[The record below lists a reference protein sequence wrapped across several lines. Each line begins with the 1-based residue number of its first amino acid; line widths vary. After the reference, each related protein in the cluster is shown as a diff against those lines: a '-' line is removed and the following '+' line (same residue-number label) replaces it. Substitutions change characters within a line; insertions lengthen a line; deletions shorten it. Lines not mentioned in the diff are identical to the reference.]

1 MFLAVKFYSRASN
14 QFPMPRF
21 FDVHTHVQFHAFA
34 GDRREVIQ
42 RALQAGV
49 WFINIGTQIDT
60 SRVAVEIAREYPEG
74 VYAAVGLHP
83 IHTSK
88 SFHDAK
94 ELGDTPEAK
103 GFVSRGEEFDCRRY
117 RELAMDPKTVAIG
130 ECGLDYYHLEDE
142 AAKRKQKEAF
152 LEQIRLAKETDKPLM
167 IHCREAF
174 SDLIDMLYASR
185 SLLRSSPGAVHFFTG
200 TAEDARKLLDM
211 GFVFTFGGAI
221 TFPPKTT
228 RLPAGMDWSQTNTRR
243 VIKTLP
249 LSAILSETDA
259 PYVSPVPYRGRRN
272 EPVYVVEVVRKLAE
286 IKGTALEEMAEA
298 TFNNA
303 KRVFGI

>member
-1 MFLAVKFYSRASN
+1 
-14 QFPMPRF
+14 MPRF
-21 FDVHTHVQFHAFA
+21 FDAHTHVQFHAFA

-49 WFINIGTQIDT
+49 WLVNVGTQIDT
-60 SRVAVEIAREYPEG
+60 SRGAVEIAREYPEG

-94 ELGDTPEAK
+94 ELGDGPEAR
-103 GFVSRGEEFDCRRY
+103 GFVSRGEEFNYRRY
-117 RELAMDPKTVAIG
+117 KELAMDSKTVAIG
-130 ECGLDYYHLEDE
+130 ECGLDYYRLEDE
-142 AAKRKQKEAF
+142 SAKRRQKEAF

-167 IHCREAF
+167 IHCRGAF

-185 SLLRSSPGAVHFFTG
+185 SLLRNSPGAVHFFTG

-221 TFPPKTT
+221 TFPSKTT
-228 RLPAGMDWSQTNTRR
+228 RPPAGMHWFEADARQ
-243 VIKTLP
+243 VIKILP

-259 PYVSPVPYRGRRN
+259 PYVSPVPHRGKRN
-272 EPVYVVEVVRKLAE
+272 EPAYVVEVVRKLAE
-286 IKGTALEEMAEA
+286 LKGMALEEMAKA
-298 TFNNA
+298 TFDNA
-303 KRVFGI
+303 KRIFGI